1 MGEWVTFKNAGFAQ
15 ASINEDNLKEYKN
28 EIIER
33 LNKKLDCKKYIER
46 LLKDKNNDVFDKSLT
61 AIDVFLEFREKHEN
75 ENIDLLVGKD
85 GNVPMLEYDPYSEC
99 LILKYVYSK
108 SQKSHMLALSNILC
122 SDNKS
127 RERIVSN
134 GEKILKDILSAPK
147 CAHPIP
153 FLADANL
160 TFTRLSP
167 YLQGKNN
174 PKGFLFTFSNGNG
187 QYLLDFVSFLGAKKN
202 KKVACLSSGETFS
215 RISLTL
221 GKDESA
227 MSYLEMGKNADILC
241 LYDLEALPTNKNF
254 IESVFIPFL
263 SMRKSQGKI
272 TFGCINDSLPTFVG
286 GLSPIVST
294 RNQITTSLKS
304 LMEEHK
310 TKEDQLYF

>member
-1 MGEWVTFKNAGFAQ
+1 MGDWVTFKNAGFAQ

-33 LNKKLDCKKYIER
+33 LNKKLDCKRYVER

-75 ENIDLLVGKD
+75 IDSLVGKD

-99 LILKYVYSK
+99 LALKYVYSK
-108 SQKSHMLALSNILC
+108 AQKYHMNALSNILC

-134 GEKILKDILSAPK
+134 GEKISKDFRSAPK
-147 CAHPIP
+147 YAQPIP
-153 FLADANL
+153 FLDDAKL
-160 TFTRLSP
+160 TFIRLSP
-167 YLQGKNN
+167 YLQDKNN

-187 QYLLDFVSFLGAKKN
+187 QYLLDFVSYLGARGN

-227 MSYLEMGKNADILC
+227 MSNLEMGKNADILC

-272 TFGCINDSLPTFVG
+272 TFGCINDSLATFVG
-286 GLSPIVST
+286 GLSPLLST
-294 RNQITTSLKS
+294 RKQITTSLNS

>member
-1 MGEWVTFKNAGFAQ
+1 MGEWVTFKNAGFAE

-33 LNKKLDCKKYIER
+33 LNKKLDCKRYIER
-46 LLKDKNNDVFDKSLT
+46 LLKDKNNDAFDKSLT
-61 AIDVFLEFREKHEN
+61 AIDVFLEFREKHD
-75 ENIDLLVGKD
+75 NIDTLVGKD

-99 LILKYVYSK
+99 LVLKYVYSNA
-108 SQKSHMLALSNILC
+108 QKSHMIALSNILC

-134 GEKILKDILSAPK
+134 GEKVLKDILSAPK
-147 CAHPIP
+147 YAHPIP
-153 FLADANL
+153 FLTDAKL

-167 YLQGKNN
+167 YLLGKNN

-187 QYLLDFVSFLGAKKN
+187 QYLLDFVSFLGAKNN

-241 LYDLEALPTNKNF
+241 LYNLEALPTNKNF

-272 TFGCINDSLPTFVG
+272 TFGCINDSLATFVG
-286 GLSPIVST
+286 GLSPLSST
-294 RNQITTSLKS
+294 KKQITTSLNS
-304 LMEEHK
+304 LMDEHK

>member
-1 MGEWVTFKNAGFAQ
+1 MGEWVTFKNAGFEQ

-33 LNKKLDCKKYIER
+33 LNKKLDCKRYVER

-75 ENIDLLVGKD
+75 IDSLVGKD

-99 LILKYVYSK
+99 LVLKYVYSNA
-108 SQKSHMLALSNILC
+108 QKKHLKALSNILC

-134 GEKILKDILSAPK
+134 GEKILKDFRSVPK
-147 CAHPIP
+147 YAQPIP
-153 FLADANL
+153 FLDDAKL

-174 PKGFLFTFSNGNG
+174 PKGYVFTYSNGNG
-187 QYLLDFVSFLGAKKN
+187 QYLLDFVSYLGAKCN

-241 LYDLEALPTNKNF
+241 LYNLEALPTNKNF

-272 TFGCINDSLPTFVG
+272 TFGCINDSLATFVG
-286 GLSPIVST
+286 GLSPLLST
-294 RNQITTSLKS
+294 RNQIRISLNS
-304 LMEEHK
+304 LMDEHK

>member
-33 LNKKLDCKKYIER
+33 LNKKLDCKRYIER

-75 ENIDLLVGKD
+75 IDSLVGKD

-99 LILKYVYSK
+99 LVLKYVYSDA
-108 SQKSHMLALSNILC
+108 QKKHLKALSNILC

-127 RERIVSN
+127 KERIVSN
-134 GEKILKDILSAPK
+134 GEKILKDIFNTPK
-147 CAHPIP
+147 YAQPIP
-153 FLADANL
+153 FLNDAKL

-167 YLQGKNN
+167 YLRGKNN
-174 PKGFLFTFSNGNG
+174 PKGFIFTFSKGNG
-187 QYLLDFVSFLGAKKN
+187 QYLLDFVSFLGAKNN

-241 LYDLEALPTNKNF
+241 LYNLEALPTNKNF

-286 GLSPIVST
+286 GLSPLLST
-294 RNQITTSLKS
+294 RNQITTSLNS

>member
-33 LNKKLDCKKYIER
+33 LNKKLDCKRYIER
-46 LLKDKNNDVFDKSLT
+46 LLKDRNKDVFDKSLT
-61 AIDVFLEFREKHEN
+61 AIDVFLEFREKHD
-75 ENIDLLVGKD
+75 NIDSLVGKD

-99 LILKYVYSK
+99 LVLKYVYSNA
-108 SQKSHMLALSNILC
+108 QKSHMLALSNILC

-134 GEKILKDILSAPK
+134 GEKILKDIKNTPIYVQ
-147 CAHPIP
+147 PIP
-153 FLADANL
+153 FLNDAKDTLNK
-160 TFTRLSP
+160 FSS
-167 YLQGKNN
+167 YLNGNSCA
-174 PKGFLFTFSNGNG
+174 KGFLYTFSNGNG
-187 QYLLDFVSFLGAKKN
+187 QYLLDFVSYLGARVE

-241 LYDLEALPTNKNF
+241 LYNLEALPTNKNF

-272 TFGCINDSLPTFVG
+272 TFGCINDSLATFVG
-286 GLSPIVST
+286 GLSPLLST
-294 RNQITTSLKS
+294 KKQITTSLNS
-304 LMEEHK
+304 LMDEHK

>member
-33 LNKKLDCKKYIER
+33 LNKKLDCKRYVER

-75 ENIDLLVGKD
+75 IDSLVGKD
-85 GNVPMLEYDPYSEC
+85 GSVPMLEYDPYSEC
-99 LILKYVYSK
+99 LVLKYVYSK
-108 SQKSHMLALSNILC
+108 AQKYHMLALSNILC

-134 GEKILKDILSAPK
+134 GEKISKDFRSAPK
-147 CAHPIP
+147 YAQPIP
-153 FLADANL
+153 FLDDAKL
-160 TFTRLSP
+160 TFIRLSP
-167 YLQGKNN
+167 YLQDKNN

-187 QYLLDFVSFLGAKKN
+187 QYLLDFVSYLGARGN

-227 MSYLEMGKNADILC
+227 MSNLEMGKNADILC

-272 TFGCINDSLPTFVG
+272 TFGCINDSLATFVG
-286 GLSPIVST
+286 GLSPLLST
-294 RNQITTSLKS
+294 RNQITTSLNS
-304 LMEEHK
+304 LMDEHK

>member
-33 LNKKLDCKKYIER
+33 LNKKLDCKRYIER

-61 AIDVFLEFREKHEN
+61 AIDVFLEFREKHD
-75 ENIDLLVGKD
+75 NIDLLVGKD

-99 LILKYVYSK
+99 LVLKYVYSNA
-108 SQKSHMLALSNILC
+108 QKKHLKALSNILC

-134 GEKILKDILSAPK
+134 GEKILKDIKNTPIYVQ
-147 CAHPIP
+147 PIP
-153 FLADANL
+153 FLNDAKDTLNK
-160 TFTRLSP
+160 FSS
-167 YLQGKNN
+167 YLNGNSCA
-174 PKGFLFTFSNGNG
+174 KGFLYTFSNGNG
-187 QYLLDFVSFLGAKKN
+187 QYLLDFVSYLGARVE

-241 LYDLEALPTNKNF
+241 LYNLEALPTNKNF

-272 TFGCINDSLPTFVG
+272 TFGCINDSLAIFVG
-286 GLSPIVST
+286 GLSPLPST
-294 RNQITTSLKS
+294 RKQITTSLNS

>member
-33 LNKKLDCKKYIER
+33 LNKKIDCKRYIER
-46 LLKDKNNDVFDKSLT
+46 LLKDKNNDVFDRSLT

-75 ENIDLLVGKD
+75 IDSLVGKD

-99 LILKYVYSK
+99 LVLKYVYSNA
-108 SQKSHMLALSNILC
+108 QKSHMLALSNILC
-122 SDNKS
+122 SDIKS

-134 GEKILKDILSAPK
+134 GEKISKDFRSAPK
-147 CAHPIP
+147 YAQPIP
-153 FLADANL
+153 FLNDARL
-160 TFTRLSP
+160 TFIRLSP

-187 QYLLDFVSFLGAKKN
+187 QYLLDFVSYLGARGN

-241 LYDLEALPTNKNF
+241 LYNLEALPTNKNF

-272 TFGCINDSLPTFVG
+272 TFGCINDSLATFVG
-286 GLSPIVST
+286 GLSPLSST
-294 RNQITTSLKS
+294 KKQITTSLTS

>member
-28 EIIER
+28 EIIKR
-33 LNKKLDCKKYIER
+33 LNKKLDCKRYVER

-61 AIDVFLEFREKHEN
+61 AIDVFLEFREKHD
-75 ENIDLLVGKD
+75 NIDLLVGKD

-99 LILKYVYSK
+99 LVLKYVYSK
-108 SQKSHMLALSNILC
+108 AQKSHMIALSNILC

-134 GEKILKDILSAPK
+134 GEKILKDFRSVPK
-147 CAHPIP
+147 YAQPIP
-153 FLADANL
+153 FLDDAKL

-174 PKGFLFTFSNGNG
+174 PKGYVFTYSNGNG
-187 QYLLDFVSFLGAKKN
+187 QYLLDFVSYLGAKCN

-241 LYDLEALPTNKNF
+241 LYNLEALPTNKNF

-272 TFGCINDSLPTFVG
+272 TFGCINDSLATFIG
-286 GLSPIVST
+286 GLSPLLST
-294 RNQITTSLKS
+294 RNQIRISLNS
-304 LMEEHK
+304 LMDEHK

>member
-1 MGEWVTFKNAGFAQ
+1 MGEWVTFKNAGFEQ

-33 LNKKLDCKKYIER
+33 LNKKLDCRRYVER

-61 AIDVFLEFREKHEN
+61 AIDVFLEFREKHD
-75 ENIDLLVGKD
+75 NIDLLVGKD

-99 LILKYVYSK
+99 LVLKYVYSK
-108 SQKSHMLALSNILC
+108 AQKSHMIALSNILC
-122 SDNKS
+122 SDSKS

-134 GEKILKDILSAPK
+134 GEKILKDFRSAPK
-147 CAHPIP
+147 YAQPIP
-153 FLADANL
+153 FLGDAKL

-174 PKGFLFTFSNGNG
+174 PKGYLFTYSNGNG
-187 QYLLDFVSFLGAKKN
+187 QYLLDFVSYLGAKCN

-241 LYDLEALPTNKNF
+241 LYNLEALPTNKNF

-272 TFGCINDSLPTFVG
+272 TFGCINDSLATFVG
-286 GLSPIVST
+286 GLSPLLST
-294 RNQITTSLKS
+294 RKQITTSLNS
-304 LMEEHK
+304 LMDELK

>member
-33 LNKKLDCKKYIER
+33 LNKKLDCKRYVER

-75 ENIDLLVGKD
+75 IDSLVGKD

-99 LILKYVYSK
+99 LVLKYVYSNA
-108 SQKSHMLALSNILC
+108 QKKHLKALSNILC
-122 SDNKS
+122 ADNKS

-134 GEKILKDILSAPK
+134 GEKILKDIVSAPK
-147 CAHPIP
+147 YAHPIP
-153 FLADANL
+153 FLGDANL

-167 YLQGKNN
+167 YLHGKNN

-187 QYLLDFVSFLGAKKN
+187 QYLLDFVSYLGARYN

-241 LYDLEALPTNKNF
+241 LYNLEALPTNKNF

-286 GLSPIVST
+286 GLSPISST
-294 RNQITTSLKS
+294 RKQITTSLNS

>member
-28 EIIER
+28 EIIKR
-33 LNKKLDCKKYIER
+33 LNKKLDCKRYVEK

-61 AIDVFLEFREKHEN
+61 AIDVFLEFREKHD
-75 ENIDLLVGKD
+75 NIDLLVGKD

-99 LILKYVYSK
+99 LVLKYVYSK
-108 SQKSHMLALSNILC
+108 AQKSHMIALSNILC

-134 GEKILKDILSAPK
+134 GEKILKDFRSVPK
-147 CAHPIP
+147 YAQPIP
-153 FLADANL
+153 FLDDAKL

-174 PKGFLFTFSNGNG
+174 PKGYVFTYSNGNG
-187 QYLLDFVSFLGAKKN
+187 QYLLDFVSYLGAKCN

-227 MSYLEMGKNADILC
+227 MSYLEMGKNANILC
-241 LYDLEALPTNKNF
+241 LYNLEALPTNKNF

-272 TFGCINDSLPTFVG
+272 TFGCINDSLATFVG
-286 GLSPIVST
+286 GLSPLLST
-294 RNQITTSLKS
+294 RKQITTSLNS
-304 LMEEHK
+304 LMDELK

>member
-33 LNKKLDCKKYIER
+33 LNKKLDCKRYVER

-75 ENIDLLVGKD
+75 IDSLVGKD

-99 LILKYVYSK
+99 LVLKYVYSNA
-108 SQKSHMLALSNILC
+108 QKKHLKALSNILC

-134 GEKILKDILSAPK
+134 GEKILKDFRSVPK
-147 CAHPIP
+147 YAQPIP
-153 FLADANL
+153 FLDDAKL

-174 PKGFLFTFSNGNG
+174 PKGYVFTYSNGNG
-187 QYLLDFVSFLGAKKN
+187 QYLLDFVSYLGAKCN

-241 LYDLEALPTNKNF
+241 LYNLEALPTNKNF

-272 TFGCINDSLPTFVG
+272 TFGCINDSLATFVG
-286 GLSPIVST
+286 GLSPLLST
-294 RNQITTSLKS
+294 RKQITTSLNS
-304 LMEEHK
+304 LMDELK

>member
-1 MGEWVTFKNAGFAQ
+1 MGEWVTFKNAGFEQ

-33 LNKKLDCKKYIER
+33 LNKKLDCKRYIER

-61 AIDVFLEFREKHEN
+61 AIDVFLEFREKHD
-75 ENIDLLVGKD
+75 NIDLLVGKD

-99 LILKYVYSK
+99 LVLKYVYSK
-108 SQKSHMLALSNILC
+108 AQKSHMIALSNILC

-134 GEKILKDILSAPK
+134 GEKILKDTLNAPK
-147 CAHPIP
+147 YAHPIP
-153 FLADANL
+153 FLNDAKDTLNKL
-160 TFTRLSP
+160 YP
-167 YLQGKNN
+167 YLNGNSCA
-174 PKGFLFTFSNGNG
+174 KGFLYTFSNGNG
-187 QYLLDFVSFLGAKKN
+187 QYLLDFVSYLGARVD

-241 LYDLEALPTNKNF
+241 LYNLEALPTNKNF

-272 TFGCINDSLPTFVG
+272 TFGCINDSLATFVG
-286 GLSPIVST
+286 GLSPLVST
-294 RNQITTSLKS
+294 KKQITTSLNS
-304 LMEEHK
+304 VMEEHK

>member
-15 ASINEDNLKEYKN
+15 ASINENNLKEYKN

-33 LNKKLDCKKYIER
+33 LNKKLDCKRYIER

-61 AIDVFLEFREKHEN
+61 AIDVFLEFREKHD
-75 ENIDLLVGKD
+75 NIDSLVGKD

-99 LILKYVYSK
+99 LVLKYVYSNA
-108 SQKSHMLALSNILC
+108 QKSHMNALSNILC

-134 GEKILKDILSAPK
+134 GEKILKDTVNAPK
-147 CAHPIP
+147 YAHPIP
-153 FLADANL
+153 FLNDAKL

-167 YLQGKNN
+167 YLKGKNN

-187 QYLLDFVSFLGAKKN
+187 QYLLDFVSYLGARGN

-241 LYDLEALPTNKNF
+241 LYNLEALPTNKNF

-272 TFGCINDSLPTFVG
+272 TFGCINDSLATFVG
-286 GLSPIVST
+286 GLSPLPST
-294 RNQITTSLKS
+294 RKQITTSLNS

-310 TKEDQLYF
+310 IKEDQLYF

>member
-33 LNKKLDCKKYIER
+33 LNKKLDCKRYVER
-46 LLKDKNNDVFDKSLT
+46 LLKDKNNDAFDKSLT
-61 AIDVFLEFREKHEN
+61 AIDVFLEFREKH

-99 LILKYVYSK
+99 LVLKYVYSK
-108 SQKSHMLALSNILC
+108 AQKSHMLALSNILC
-122 SDNKS
+122 SDIKS

-134 GEKILKDILSAPK
+134 GEKISKDFRSAPK
-147 CAHPIP
+147 YAQPIP
-153 FLADANL
+153 FLNDAKL
-160 TFTRLSP
+160 TFIRLSP

-187 QYLLDFVSFLGAKKN
+187 QYLLDLVSYLGAKGN

-241 LYDLEALPTNKNF
+241 LYNLEALPTNKNF

-263 SMRKSQGKI
+263 SMRKTQGKI

-286 GLSPIVST
+286 GLSPLVST

>member
-33 LNKKLDCKKYIER
+33 LNKKLDCKRYIER

-75 ENIDLLVGKD
+75 IDSLVGKD

-99 LILKYVYSK
+99 LVLKYVYSK
-108 SQKSHMLALSNILC
+108 AQKSHMTALSNILC

-147 CAHPIP
+147 YAHPIP
-153 FLADANL
+153 FLTDANS
-160 TFTRLSP
+160 TFTRLYP

-187 QYLLDFVSFLGAKKN
+187 QYLLDFVSYLGAKNN

-221 GKDESA
+221 GKDKSA
-227 MSYLEMGKNADILC
+227 ISYLEMGKNADILC
-241 LYDLEALPTNKNF
+241 LYNLEALPTNMNF

-286 GLSPIVST
+286 GLSPLLST
-294 RNQITTSLKS
+294 RNQIRTSLNS
-304 LMEEHK
+304 LMDEHK

>member
-1 MGEWVTFKNAGFAQ
+1 MGEWVTFKNAGFEQ

-33 LNKKLDCKKYIER
+33 LNKKLDCKRYVER

-75 ENIDLLVGKD
+75 IDSLVGKD

-99 LILKYVYSK
+99 LVLKYVYSNA
-108 SQKSHMLALSNILC
+108 QKKHLKALSNILC

-134 GEKILKDILSAPK
+134 GEKILKDFRSVPK
-147 CAHPIP
+147 YAQPIP
-153 FLADANL
+153 FLDDAKL

-174 PKGFLFTFSNGNG
+174 PKGYVFTYSNGNG
-187 QYLLDFVSFLGAKKN
+187 QYLLDFVSYLGAKCN

-241 LYDLEALPTNKNF
+241 LYNLEALPTNKNF

-272 TFGCINDSLPTFVG
+272 TFGCINDSLATFVG
-286 GLSPIVST
+286 GLSPLLST
-294 RNQITTSLKS
+294 RKQITTSLNS
-304 LMEEHK
+304 LMDEHK

>member
-33 LNKKLDCKKYIER
+33 LNKKLDCKRYIER

-75 ENIDLLVGKD
+75 IDSLVGKD

-99 LILKYVYSK
+99 LVLKYVYSNA
-108 SQKSHMLALSNILC
+108 QKSHMLALSNILC

-134 GEKILKDILSAPK
+134 GEKILKDILSTPK
-147 CAHPIP
+147 YAHPIP
-153 FLADANL
+153 FLGDANL

-167 YLQGKNN
+167 YLHGKNN

-187 QYLLDFVSFLGAKKN
+187 QYLLDFVSYLGAKCN

-241 LYDLEALPTNKNF
+241 LYNLEALPTNKNF

-263 SMRKSQGKI
+263 SMRKTQGKI
-272 TFGCINDSLPTFVG
+272 TFGCINDSLATFVG
-286 GLSPIVST
+286 GLSPLVST
-294 RNQITTSLKS
+294 RNQITTSLTS

>member
-1 MGEWVTFKNAGFAQ
+1 MGEWVTFKNAGFEQ

-33 LNKKLDCKKYIER
+33 LNKKLDCKRYIER

-75 ENIDLLVGKD
+75 IDLLVGKD

-99 LILKYVYSK
+99 LVLKYVYSK
-108 SQKSHMLALSNILC
+108 AQKSHMIALSNILC

-134 GEKILKDILSAPK
+134 GEKILKDFRSVPK
-147 CAHPIP
+147 YAQPIP
-153 FLADANL
+153 FLDDAKL

-174 PKGFLFTFSNGNG
+174 PKGYVFTYSNGNG
-187 QYLLDFVSFLGAKKN
+187 QYLLDFVSYLGAKCN

-241 LYDLEALPTNKNF
+241 LYNLEALPTNKNF

-272 TFGCINDSLPTFVG
+272 TFGCINDSLATFVG
-286 GLSPIVST
+286 GLSPLLST
-294 RNQITTSLKS
+294 RKQITTSLNS
-304 LMEEHK
+304 LMDELK

>member
-28 EIIER
+28 EIVER
-33 LNKKLDCKKYIER
+33 LNKKLDCKRYIER

-61 AIDVFLEFREKHEN
+61 AIDVFLEFREKHD
-75 ENIDLLVGKD
+75 NIDLLVGKD

-99 LILKYVYSK
+99 LVLKYVYSK
-108 SQKSHMLALSNILC
+108 AQKSHMIALSNILC

-134 GEKILKDILSAPK
+134 GEKILKDFRSVPK
-147 CAHPIP
+147 YAQPIP
-153 FLADANL
+153 FLDDAKL

-174 PKGFLFTFSNGNG
+174 PKGYVFTYSNGNG
-187 QYLLDFVSFLGAKKN
+187 QYLLDFVSYIGAKCN

-241 LYDLEALPTNKNF
+241 LYNLEALPTNKNF

-272 TFGCINDSLPTFVG
+272 TFGCINDSLATFVG
-286 GLSPIVST
+286 GLSPLLST
-294 RNQITTSLKS
+294 RKQITTSLNS
-304 LMEEHK
+304 LMDELK

>member
-33 LNKKLDCKKYIER
+33 LNKKLDCKRYIER

-75 ENIDLLVGKD
+75 IDSLVGKD

-99 LILKYVYSK
+99 LVLKYVYSNA
-108 SQKSHMLALSNILC
+108 QKKHLKALSNILC
-122 SDNKS
+122 SDSKS

-134 GEKILKDILSAPK
+134 GEKIFKDIFSTPK
-147 CAHPIP
+147 YAQPIP
-153 FLADANL
+153 FLKDAKDTLNKL
-160 TFTRLSP
+160 YP
-167 YLQGKNN
+167 YLNGNSCA
-174 PKGFLFTFSNGNG
+174 KGFLYTFSNGNG
-187 QYLLDFVSFLGAKKN
+187 QYLLDFVSYLGARVD

-241 LYDLEALPTNKNF
+241 LYNLEALPTNKNF

-272 TFGCINDSLPTFVG
+272 TFGCINDSLATFVG
-286 GLSPIVST
+286 GLSPLVST
-294 RNQITTSLKS
+294 KKQITTSLNS

>member
-33 LNKKLDCKKYIER
+33 LNKKLDCKRYIER

-61 AIDVFLEFREKHEN
+61 AIDVFLEFREKHD
-75 ENIDLLVGKD
+75 NIDLLVGKD

-99 LILKYVYSK
+99 LVLKYVYSNA
-108 SQKSHMLALSNILC
+108 QKQHLKALSNILC

-134 GEKILKDILSAPK
+134 GEKILKDIKNTPIYVQ
-147 CAHPIP
+147 PIP
-153 FLADANL
+153 FLNDAKDTLNK
-160 TFTRLSP
+160 FSS
-167 YLQGKNN
+167 YLNGNSCA
-174 PKGFLFTFSNGNG
+174 KGFLYTFSNGNG
-187 QYLLDFVSFLGAKKN
+187 QYLLDFVSYLGARVE

-241 LYDLEALPTNKNF
+241 LYNLEALPTNKNF

-272 TFGCINDSLPTFVG
+272 TFGCINDSLATFVG
-286 GLSPIVST
+286 GLSPLPST
-294 RNQITTSLKS
+294 RKQITTSLNS

>member
-28 EIIER
+28 EIIGR
-33 LNKKLDCKKYIER
+33 LNKKLDCKRYVER

-75 ENIDLLVGKD
+75 IDLLVGKD

-99 LILKYVYSK
+99 LVLKYVYSK
-108 SQKSHMLALSNILC
+108 AQKSHMNALSNILC

-134 GEKILKDILSAPK
+134 GEKILKDTLSAPK

-153 FLADANL
+153 FLTDTKL

-187 QYLLDFVSFLGAKKN
+187 QYLLDFVSYLGAKGN

-241 LYDLEALPTNKNF
+241 LYNLEALPTNKNF

-272 TFGCINDSLPTFVG
+272 TFGCINDSLAAFVG
-286 GLSPIVST
+286 GLSPLLST
-294 RNQITTSLKS
+294 RKQITTSLNS
-304 LMEEHK
+304 LMDELK

>member
-1 MGEWVTFKNAGFAQ
+1 MGEWVTFKNAGFEQ

-28 EIIER
+28 EIVER
-33 LNKKLDCKKYIER
+33 LNKKLDCKRYIER

-75 ENIDLLVGKD
+75 IDSLVGKD

-99 LILKYVYSK
+99 LVLKYVYSK
-108 SQKSHMLALSNILC
+108 AQKSHMIALSNILC

-134 GEKILKDILSAPK
+134 GEKILKDFRSTPK
-147 CAHPIP
+147 YAEPIP
-153 FLADANL
+153 FLDDAKL

-174 PKGFLFTFSNGNG
+174 PKGYVFTYSNGNG
-187 QYLLDFVSFLGAKKN
+187 QYLLDFVSYLGAKCN

-241 LYDLEALPTNKNF
+241 LYNLEALPTNKNF

-272 TFGCINDSLPTFVG
+272 TFGCINDSLATFVG
-286 GLSPIVST
+286 GLSPLLST
-294 RNQITTSLKS
+294 RKQITTSLNS
-304 LMEEHK
+304 LMDEFK

>member
-28 EIIER
+28 EIVER
-33 LNKKLDCKKYIER
+33 LNKKLDCKRYIER

-61 AIDVFLEFREKHEN
+61 AIDVFLEFREKHD
-75 ENIDLLVGKD
+75 NIDLLVGKD

-99 LILKYVYSK
+99 LVLKYVYSEA
-108 SQKSHMLALSNILC
+108 QKSHMIALSNILC

-134 GEKILKDILSAPK
+134 GDKILKDILSAPK
-147 CAHPIP
+147 YAHPIP
-153 FLADANL
+153 FLGDAKL

-167 YLQGKNN
+167 FLKGKNN

-187 QYLLDFVSFLGAKKN
+187 QYLLDFVSFLGAKNN

-241 LYDLEALPTNKNF
+241 LYNLEALPTNKNF

-272 TFGCINDSLPTFVG
+272 TFGCINDSLATFVG
-286 GLSPIVST
+286 GLSPLLST
-294 RNQITTSLKS
+294 RKQITTSLNS
-304 LMEEHK
+304 LMDELK

>member
-1 MGEWVTFKNAGFAQ
+1 MGEWVTFENAGFAQ

-33 LNKKLDCKKYIER
+33 LNKKLDCKRYIER

-61 AIDVFLEFREKHEN
+61 AIDVFLEFREKHD
-75 ENIDLLVGKD
+75 NIDLLVGKD

-99 LILKYVYSK
+99 LVLKYVYSK
-108 SQKSHMLALSNILC
+108 AQKSHMLALSNILC
-122 SDNKS
+122 SDIKS

-134 GEKILKDILSAPK
+134 GEKILKDFRSAPK
-147 CAHPIP
+147 YAQPIP
-153 FLADANL
+153 FLNDAKL
-160 TFTRLSP
+160 TFIRLSP

-187 QYLLDFVSFLGAKKN
+187 QYLLDLVSYLGARYN

-241 LYDLEALPTNKNF
+241 LYNLEALPTNKNF

-263 SMRKSQGKI
+263 SMRKTQGKI
-272 TFGCINDSLPTFVG
+272 TFGCINDSLATFVG
-286 GLSPIVST
+286 GLSPILST
-294 RNQITTSLKS
+294 RNQITTSLNS
-304 LMEEHK
+304 LMDEHK

>member
-1 MGEWVTFKNAGFAQ
+1 MGEWVTFKNAGFEQ

-33 LNKKLDCKKYIER
+33 LNKKLDCKRYIER

-61 AIDVFLEFREKHEN
+61 AIDVFLEFREKHD
-75 ENIDLLVGKD
+75 NIDLLVGKD

-99 LILKYVYSK
+99 LVLKYVYSNA
-108 SQKSHMLALSNILC
+108 QKKHLKALSNILC

-134 GEKILKDILSAPK
+134 GEKILKDFRSVPK
-147 CAHPIP
+147 YAQPIP
-153 FLADANL
+153 FLDDAKL

-174 PKGFLFTFSNGNG
+174 PKGYVFTYSNGNG
-187 QYLLDFVSFLGAKKN
+187 QYLLDFVSYLGAKCN

-241 LYDLEALPTNKNF
+241 LYNLEALPTNKNF

-272 TFGCINDSLPTFVG
+272 TFGCINDSLATFVG
-286 GLSPIVST
+286 GLSPLLST
-294 RNQITTSLKS
+294 RKQITTSLNS
-304 LMEEHK
+304 LMDELK

>member
-28 EIIER
+28 EIVER
-33 LNKKLDCKKYIER
+33 LNKKLDCKRYIER

-75 ENIDLLVGKD
+75 IDSLVGKD

-99 LILKYVYSK
+99 LVLKYVYSNA
-108 SQKSHMLALSNILC
+108 QKKHLKALSNILC

-134 GEKILKDILSAPK
+134 GEKILKDFRSVPK
-147 CAHPIP
+147 YAQPIP
-153 FLADANL
+153 FLDDAKL

-174 PKGFLFTFSNGNG
+174 PKGYVFTYSNGNG
-187 QYLLDFVSFLGAKKN
+187 QYLLDFVSYLGAKCN

-241 LYDLEALPTNKNF
+241 LYNLEALPTNKNF

-272 TFGCINDSLPTFVG
+272 TFGCINDSLATFVG
-286 GLSPIVST
+286 GLSPLLST
-294 RNQITTSLKS
+294 RKQITTSLNS
-304 LMEEHK
+304 LMDELK

>member
-33 LNKKLDCKKYIER
+33 LNKKLDCKRYIER

-61 AIDVFLEFREKHEN
+61 AIDVFLEFREKHD
-75 ENIDLLVGKD
+75 NIDLLVGKD

-99 LILKYVYSK
+99 LVLKYVYSK
-108 SQKSHMLALSNILC
+108 AQKSHMIALSNILC

-134 GEKILKDILSAPK
+134 GEKILKDFRSVPK
-147 CAHPIP
+147 YAQPIP
-153 FLADANL
+153 FLDDAKL

-174 PKGFLFTFSNGNG
+174 PKGYVFTYSNGNG
-187 QYLLDFVSFLGAKKN
+187 QYLLDFVSYLGAKCN

-241 LYDLEALPTNKNF
+241 LYNLEALPTNKNF

-272 TFGCINDSLPTFVG
+272 TFGCINDSLATFVG
-286 GLSPIVST
+286 GLSPLLST
-294 RNQITTSLKS
+294 RKQITTSLNS
-304 LMEEHK
+304 LMDELK

>member
-1 MGEWVTFKNAGFAQ
+1 MGEWVTFKNAGFEQ

-33 LNKKLDCKKYIER
+33 LNKKLDCKRYIER

-75 ENIDLLVGKD
+75 IDSLVGKD

-99 LILKYVYSK
+99 LVLKYVYSK
-108 SQKSHMLALSNILC
+108 AQKKHLKALSNILC

-134 GEKILKDILSAPK
+134 GEKIFKDIFSTPK
-147 CAHPIP
+147 YAQPIP
-153 FLADANL
+153 FLKDAKDTLNK
-160 TFTRLSP
+160 LSP
-167 YLQGKNN
+167 YINGNSCA
-174 PKGFLFTFSNGNG
+174 KGFLYTFSNGNG
-187 QYLLDFVSFLGAKKN
+187 QYLLDFVSYLGARVD

-241 LYDLEALPTNKNF
+241 LYNLEALPTNKNF

-272 TFGCINDSLPTFVG
+272 TFGCINDSLATFVG
-286 GLSPIVST
+286 GLSPLLST
-294 RNQITTSLKS
+294 RKQITTSLNS
-304 LMEEHK
+304 LMDELK

>member
-33 LNKKLDCKKYIER
+33 LNKKLDCKRYIER
-46 LLKDKNNDVFDKSLT
+46 LLKDKNNDVFDRSLT

-75 ENIDLLVGKD
+75 IDSLVGKD

-99 LILKYVYSK
+99 LVLKYVYSK
-108 SQKSHMLALSNILC
+108 TQKSHMLALSNILC

-134 GEKILKDILSAPK
+134 GEKISKDFRSAPK
-147 CAHPIP
+147 YAHPIP
-153 FLADANL
+153 FLNDAKL

-187 QYLLDFVSFLGAKKN
+187 QYLLDFVSYLGAKCN

-241 LYDLEALPTNKNF
+241 LYNLEALPTNKNF

-263 SMRKSQGKI
+263 SMRKTQGKI
-272 TFGCINDSLPTFVG
+272 TFGCINDSLATFVG
-286 GLSPIVST
+286 GLSPILST
-294 RNQITTSLKS
+294 RNQITTSLNS
-304 LMEEHK
+304 LMDEHK

>member
-33 LNKKLDCKKYIER
+33 LNKKLDCKRYIER

-61 AIDVFLEFREKHEN
+61 AIDVFLEFREKHD
-75 ENIDLLVGKD
+75 NIDLLVGKD

-99 LILKYVYSK
+99 LVLKYVYSK
-108 SQKSHMLALSNILC
+108 AQKSHMIALSNILC
-122 SDNKS
+122 SDSKS

-134 GEKILKDILSAPK
+134 GEKISKDFRSAPK
-147 CAHPIP
+147 YAQPIP
-153 FLADANL
+153 FLGDAKL
-160 TFTRLSP
+160 TFIRLSP

-174 PKGFLFTFSNGNG
+174 PKGYVFTYSNGNG
-187 QYLLDFVSFLGAKKN
+187 QYLLDFVSYLGAKCN

-241 LYDLEALPTNKNF
+241 LYNLEALPTNKNF

-272 TFGCINDSLPTFVG
+272 TFGCINDSLATFVG
-286 GLSPIVST
+286 GLSPLSST
-294 RNQITTSLKS
+294 RKQITTSLNS
-304 LMEEHK
+304 LMDELK

>member
-1 MGEWVTFKNAGFAQ
+1 MGEWVTFKNAGFEQ

-33 LNKKLDCKKYIER
+33 LNKKLDCKRYVER
-46 LLKDKNNDVFDKSLT
+46 LLKDKSNDVFDKSLT
-61 AIDVFLEFREKHEN
+61 AIDVFLEFREKHD
-75 ENIDLLVGKD
+75 NIDLLVGKD

-99 LILKYVYSK
+99 LVLKYVYSK
-108 SQKSHMLALSNILC
+108 AQKSHMIALSNILC

-134 GEKILKDILSAPK
+134 GEKILKDFRSTPK
-147 CAHPIP
+147 YAEPIP
-153 FLADANL
+153 FLDDAKL

-174 PKGFLFTFSNGNG
+174 PKGYVFTYSNGNG
-187 QYLLDFVSFLGAKKN
+187 QYLLDFVSYLGAKCN

-241 LYDLEALPTNKNF
+241 LYNLEALPTNKNF

-272 TFGCINDSLPTFVG
+272 TFGCINDSLATFVG
-286 GLSPIVST
+286 GLSPLLST
-294 RNQITTSLKS
+294 RKQITTSLNS
-304 LMEEHK
+304 LMDELK

>member
-28 EIIER
+28 EIVER
-33 LNKKLDCKKYIER
+33 LNKKIDCKRYIER
-46 LLKDKNNDVFDKSLT
+46 LLKDKNNDVFDRSLT

-75 ENIDLLVGKD
+75 IDSLVGKD

-99 LILKYVYSK
+99 LVLKYVYSNA
-108 SQKSHMLALSNILC
+108 QKKHLKALSNILC

-134 GEKILKDILSAPK
+134 GEKIFKDIFSSPKYAQPISFLKDAKDTLNK
-147 CAHPIP
+147 
-153 FLADANL
+153 
-160 TFTRLSP
+160 LSP
-167 YLQGKNN
+167 YINGNSCA
-174 PKGFLFTFSNGNG
+174 KGFLYTFSNGNG
-187 QYLLDFVSFLGAKKN
+187 QYLLDFVSYLGARVD

-241 LYDLEALPTNKNF
+241 LYNLEALPTNKNF
-254 IESVFIPFL
+254 
-263 SMRKSQGKI
+263 
-272 TFGCINDSLPTFVG
+272 N
-286 GLSPIVST
+286 
-294 RNQITTSLKS
+294 
-304 LMEEHK
+304 
-310 TKEDQLYF
+310 

>member
-33 LNKKLDCKKYIER
+33 LNKKLDCKRYIER

-75 ENIDLLVGKD
+75 IDSLVGKD

-99 LILKYVYSK
+99 LVLKYVYSNA
-108 SQKSHMLALSNILC
+108 QKKHLKALSNILC
-122 SDNKS
+122 ADNKS

-134 GEKILKDILSAPK
+134 GEKILKDIVSAPK
-147 CAHPIP
+147 YAHPIP
-153 FLADANL
+153 FLGDANL

-167 YLQGKNN
+167 YLHGKNN

-187 QYLLDFVSFLGAKKN
+187 QYLLDFVSYLGARYN

-241 LYDLEALPTNKNF
+241 LYNLEALPTNKNF

-286 GLSPIVST
+286 GLSPILST
-294 RNQITTSLKS
+294 RNQITTSLNS

>member
-1 MGEWVTFKNAGFAQ
+1 
-15 ASINEDNLKEYKN
+15 
-28 EIIER
+28 
-33 LNKKLDCKKYIER
+33 
-46 LLKDKNNDVFDKSLT
+46 
-61 AIDVFLEFREKHEN
+61 
-75 ENIDLLVGKD
+75 
-85 GNVPMLEYDPYSEC
+85 
-99 LILKYVYSK
+99 
-108 SQKSHMLALSNILC
+108 MLALSNILC

-134 GEKILKDILSAPK
+134 GEKISKDFRSAPK
-147 CAHPIP
+147 YAQPIP
-153 FLADANL
+153 FLTDATL
-160 TFTRLSP
+160 IFTRLSP

-187 QYLLDFVSFLGAKKN
+187 QYLLDFVSYLGARGN

-227 MSYLEMGKNADILC
+227 MSNLEMGKNADILC

-272 TFGCINDSLPTFVG
+272 TFGCINDSLATFVG
-286 GLSPIVST
+286 GLSPIIST
-294 RNQITTSLKS
+294 RNQIRTSLNS
-304 LMEEHK
+304 LMDEFK
-310 TKEDQLYF
+310 TKEDHLYF

>member
-33 LNKKLDCKKYIER
+33 LNKKLDCKRYIER
-46 LLKDKNNDVFDKSLT
+46 LLKDKNNDVFDRSLT
-61 AIDVFLEFREKHEN
+61 AIDVFLEFREKH

-99 LILKYVYSK
+99 LVLKYVYSEA
-108 SQKSHMLALSNILC
+108 QKSHMIALSNILC

-134 GEKILKDILSAPK
+134 GDKILKDILSAPK
-147 CAHPIP
+147 YAHPIP
-153 FLADANL
+153 FLGDAKL

-167 YLQGKNN
+167 FLKGKNN

-187 QYLLDFVSFLGAKKN
+187 QYLLDFVSFLGAKNN

-241 LYDLEALPTNKNF
+241 LYNLEALPTNKNF

-272 TFGCINDSLPTFVG
+272 TFGCINDSLATFVG
-286 GLSPIVST
+286 GLSPLLST
-294 RNQITTSLKS
+294 RKQITTSLNS
-304 LMEEHK
+304 LMDELK